1 MNIISMKPAEIIDAW
16 AVAMGTHDHAA
27 FDAMLDVI
35 EAVTRRVMCGRRE
48 AAELA
53 AWLGC
58 FRVEAVEEQTRDDL
72 YQALREVRHEF
83 ERVYCGRVA

>member
-16 AVAMGTHDHAA
+16 AFAMGTHDHAA

-35 EAVTRRVMCGRRE
+35 EVVQGLVMCSKRE

-58 FRVEAVEEQTRDDL
+58 FRAEQIEGVTRDDL
-72 YQALREVRHEF
+72 YRALGEVRREF
-83 ERVYCGRVA
+83 ERVYCGRTA